1 MTPIDSQVVVLLGPN
16 GSGKSLLLRN
26 EAIRRSDT
34 FDSVIGVSP
43 TIYDRFER
51 LRKPAFHLFTARH
64 GRAGVS
70 RVLRD
75 ALRRVSGENLSLLKK
90 ISMSLSYVG
99 FDPFI
104 GIRLKAFNPSWSH
117 TFEHDLPSEQ
127 LEELEW
133 LTRKW
138 NSISDGDMVW
148 LGLDDFSFSEIE
160 RSQFSRIAELD
171 ESIRKVGMAGK
182 VQYLLR
188 KGGQALL
195 PFEASSGEITFV
207 ATIVHIA
214 TNLKGRGSI
223 LIDEPETSLH
233 PTWQKDYIKFLL
245 DIFHYEQPNILI
257 ATHSPLLV
265 SGGEVFADGMTVK
278 RYNRETKMF
287 EDFQPTKQSLERMLY
302 DFFGLITPKNHFLS
316 EIAID
321 LLNDLSNGDS
331 TLDSINRSLDE
342 ISDSCFDHEQR
353 DLLNDVKRA
362 AVQIHQRRKGTQTD
376 G

>member
-1 MTPIDSQVVVLLGPN
+1 
-16 GSGKSLLLRN
+16 
-26 EAIRRSDT
+26 
-34 FDSVIGVSP
+34 
-43 TIYDRFER
+43 
-51 LRKPAFHLFTARH
+51 
-64 GRAGVS
+64 
-70 RVLRD
+70 
-75 ALRRVSGENLSLLKK
+75 
-90 ISMSLSYVG
+90 MSLSYVG